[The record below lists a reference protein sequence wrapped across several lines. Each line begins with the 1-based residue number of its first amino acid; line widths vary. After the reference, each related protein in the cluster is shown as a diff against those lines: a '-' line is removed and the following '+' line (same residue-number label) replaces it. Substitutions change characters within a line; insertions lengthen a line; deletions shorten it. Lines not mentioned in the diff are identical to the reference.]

1 MNKCIFFFQ
10 KAFLI
15 FFFIFSCT
23 NKQTSSSNTIEELRA
38 KKVAEFLDPTKSPL
52 DAEELKTFKGITFFS
67 FDERYKVKASLTKM
81 PDMPVFDMPHSLNR
95 TYKYQKFGEVTFTL
109 FDKKF
114 TLPIYTND
122 ALKKDSSLFFSFSD
136 LTNGKQTYGG
146 GKYMDVHYDGVSN
159 EIELDFNESYF
170 PYCAYSHRYSCP
182 IVPKE
187 NHIDLEIK
195 AGEKFN
201 D

>member
-1 MNKCIFFFQ
+1 MIKYIISSQNFLFI
-10 KAFLI
+10 FLI
-15 FFFIFSCT
+15 ISSC
-23 NKQTSSSNTIEELRA
+23 NSRKIYHEDDIETLRLQ
-38 KKVAEFLDPTKSPL
+38 KVAEFMDATKSPL
-52 DAEELKTFKGITFFS
+52 DAEELKTFKGIAFFS

-95 TYKYQKFGEVTFTL
+95 TYKYQKFGEVTFSL

-114 TLPIYTND
+114 TLPVYTNEN
-122 ALKKDSSLFFSFSD
+122 LQKDSLLFFSFTD

-146 GKYMDVHYDGVSN
+146 GKYMDMHYDGISN
-159 EIELDFNESYF
+159 EITLDFNESYF

-187 NHIDLEIK
+187 NHIALEIK
-195 AGEKFN
+195 AGEKYK
-201 D
+201 

>member
-1 MNKCIFFFQ
+1 MKNF
-10 KAFLI
+10 FLI
-15 FFFIFSCT
+15 LVLITFLSC
-23 NKQTSSSNTIEELRA
+23 NKTQLKNPNSIEQSRA
-38 KKVAEFLDPTKSPL
+38 KKVAELVDPTKSPL
-52 DAEELKTFKGITFFS
+52 NAEELKTFKGISFFD
-67 FDERYKVKASLTKM
+67 FDEKYKVKARLTKM

-109 FDKKF
+109 SDKKF
-114 TLPIYTND
+114 TLPVYTNEN
-122 ALKKDSSLFFSFSD
+122 LKKDSLLFFSFTD

-146 GKYMDVHYDGVSN
+146 GKYIDMHYDGSSN

-187 NHIDLEIK
+187 NHIDQEVK
-195 AGEKFN
+195 AGEKFKE
-201 D
+201 

>member
-1 MNKCIFFFQ
+1 MK
-10 KAFLI
+10 KFLFLLALI
-15 FFFIFSCT
+15 SFFSCNKTQIKNT
-23 NKQTSSSNTIEELRA
+23 NPVEDLRA
-38 KKVAEFLDPTKSPL
+38 KKMAEFVDPTKSPL
-52 DAEELKTFKGITFFS
+52 DVEELKTFKGIAFFD
-67 FDERYKVKASLTKM
+67 FDEKYKVKATLTKM

-95 TYKYQKFGEVTFTL
+95 TYKYQKFGEATFSL

-114 TLPIYTND
+114 TLPVYTNEN
-122 ALKKDSSLFFSFSD
+122 LQKDSLLFFSFTD

-187 NHIDLEIK
+187 NHIALEIK
-195 AGEKFN
+195 AGEKYK
-201 D
+201 